1 MDKYYIL
8 HQIGEGSFGK
18 VYKGR
23 KKQSGQIVALKF
35 ISKRYYL
42 SIKPKIISNIEVN
55 RRKIWP
61 ISDKKFKSS
70 RNSVMRTLFFFSTLS
85 KLLMN
90 SVLSL
95 K

>member
-35 ISKRYYL
+35 ISKRYYH
-42 SIKPKIISNIEVN
+42 SIKLDIISDLEVN
-55 RRKIWP
+55 QKKIWP
-61 ISDKKFKSS
+61 ISDKKSKFS
-70 RNSVMRTLFFFSTLS
+70 RNSVMKTLFFFLTLS

-90 SVLSL
+90 SVLLL